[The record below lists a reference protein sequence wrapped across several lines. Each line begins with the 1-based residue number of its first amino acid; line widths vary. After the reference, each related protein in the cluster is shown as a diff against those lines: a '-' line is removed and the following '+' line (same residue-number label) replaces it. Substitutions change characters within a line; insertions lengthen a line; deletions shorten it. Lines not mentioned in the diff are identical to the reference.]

1 MINQTKVAETQDKFL
16 VKLDDDIAKTLPV
29 SERKKLADAYLNMFA
44 GFSWLNWTNK
54 YSLGRAWQTALSQC
68 ATFIETKDNKN
79 PAARYVKNLSDSHRK
94 FWARIIMT
102 HSASQ
107 NTIDQNDEKI
117 KQFRIQAER
126 MIQES
131 IDIINLVMA
140 QYNGRV
146 KEQMVVNKTTAQAKT
161 TTQLPAQPQ
170 SQQQSQQQQKLEA
183 PQAQQLQNPVVA
195 QSLDGRTLA
204 SVKPVIKTNV
214 KPMPKPS
221 AVKTT
226 PVKQAPQKP
235 IAKKPAV
242 KMPIAKAPVTQRP
255 NQNTDTRIG
264 FMMAQ
269 RLVIKRSV
277 ELDQAKLKMLAQ
289 RRFQIWLAGQQ
300 NQKAA

>member
-68 ATFIETKDNKN
+68 ATFIETKDTKN

-146 KEQMVVNKTTAQAKT
+146 KEQMLVNKTTAQAKA
-161 TTQLPAQPQ
+161 TTQLLVQPQPQPQ
-170 SQQQSQQQQKLEA
+170 SQQQLQV

-214 KPMPKPS
+214 KPS

-226 PVKQAPQKP
+226 PVK
-235 IAKKPAV
+235 
-242 KMPIAKAPVTQRP
+242 QRP

>member
-146 KEQMVVNKTTAQAKT
+146 KEQMLVNKTTAQAKT
-161 TTQLPAQPQ
+161 TTQMPV
-170 SQQQSQQQQKLEA
+170 QQQQKLEA

-195 QSLDGRTLA
+195 QSQDGRTLA

-214 KPMPKPS
+214 KPS